1 MATDLA
7 ERAEVRRR
15 ALEAA
20 VGGDVITTT
29 PCIFHSR
36 FSVQNKQGGVRMT
49 LYRRRP
55 CLEVQRLKSF

>member
-20 VGGDVITTT
+20 VGGDVISTT
-29 PCIFHSR
+29 P
-36 FSVQNKQGGVRMT
+36 
-49 LYRRRP
+49 LYIPFAILRT
-55 CLEVQRLKSF
+55 K